1 MPPDPLAIDLAWD
14 TVHTLVGGGSA
25 IDVPRLHV
33 NTLAEAEDFLLCYGY
48 DWHNIQHRTE
58 IERIRGESLTFID
71 RELLADVALRVPEEL
86 RDETDLRRLILFASG
101 ETGPSRQR
109 WACAVLRVM
118 HTFSHCHS
126 YFNDRFGEQIRRQI
140 LDRFEPHLRL
150 TETGWSLGH
159 GSMSIPLER
168 FEFKPVKPRS
178 SLVLKLLHKPENVA
192 ADVFD
197 RIGLRFVTKER
208 FDAVLAVKYLTENS
222 VVMFANGKPS
232 RSRNTLIDMEW
243 LQEEILL
250 LQEEVRAGRMQRYA
264 VLEELRARVSAQ
276 PYPSGPAPSYNPYSA
291 LAYHSIQFTCR
302 QMVRV
307 SNPYAGELL
316 VRLSRLG
323 LKEESL
329 HNIVSEV
336 TEGLEGQDEIRFF
349 FPFEVQ
355 ILDAT
360 SYARTRS
367 GLASHTEYKARQR
380 EAVRRRVLGT
390 LLEGGGRSSR

>member
-208 FDAVLAVKYLTENS
+208 FDAVLAVDRDSMRRASARYFAPQGAQLT
-222 VVMFANGKPS
+222 VVGDLSPVDRA
-232 RSRNTLIDMEW
+232 TL
-243 LQEEILL
+243 
-250 LQEEVRAGRMQRYA
+250 
-264 VLEELRARVSAQ
+264 
-276 PYPSGPAPSYNPYSA
+276 
-291 LAYHSIQFTCR
+291 
-302 QMVRV
+302 
-307 SNPYAGELL
+307 
-316 VRLSRLG
+316 
-323 LKEESL
+323 
-329 HNIVSEV
+329 
-336 TEGLEGQDEIRFF
+336 
-349 FPFEVQ
+349 
-355 ILDAT
+355 
-360 SYARTRS
+360 
-367 GLASHTEYKARQR
+367 
-380 EAVRRRVLGT
+380 RRRLH
-390 LLEGGGRSSR
+390 RAARRP